1 MNRDYSRE
9 DVQVATK
16 HMRKHS
22 TFLVVK
28 LTVKSYLTPTR
39 IDMSKKLEKT
49 SVDKD
54 VEKSESL
61 QHS

>member
-1 MNRDYSRE
+1 MAKSLNKDYSRE

-28 LTVKSYLTPTR
+28 PTF
-39 IDMSKKLEKT
+39 IPGINHPVMVYNPLYMLLDL
-49 SVDKD
+49 VC
-54 VEKSESL
+54 
-61 QHS
+61 